1 MNQEKKRVIFDTNAL
16 ISAVIKPDSFPSFV
30 FEYAKTHEHL
40 FYSSAT
46 LAELRRVVD
55 LPKFETYR
63 RRFGD
68 NREGFFLG
76 YQEQAT
82 EANPAFTVT
91 DCRDKD
97 DNKFLALALS
107 VDAEIIVSG
116 DSDLLVLNPY
126 QNIRILTIR
135 QYAQDRGLAD

>member
-1 MNQEKKRVIFDTNAL
+1 M
-16 ISAVIKPDSFPSFV
+16 S
-30 FEYAKTHEHL
+30 
-40 FYSSAT
+40 
-46 LAELRRVVD
+46 
-55 LPKFETYR
+55 
-63 RRFGD
+63 
-68 NREGFFLG
+68 

-135 QYAQDRGLAD
+135 QYAQDRRLVD